1 MEKTA
6 TTKREYTKPEVT
18 DLSVEELDELR
29 RDVLARAYR
38 LILSPDWC
46 EDSANERNS
55 DENTTC

>member
-1 MEKTA
+1 MKETT

-18 DLSVEELDELR
+18 DLSAEELDELR

-46 EDSANERNS
+46 EDSAEANKGDDNA
-55 DENTTC
+55 NC